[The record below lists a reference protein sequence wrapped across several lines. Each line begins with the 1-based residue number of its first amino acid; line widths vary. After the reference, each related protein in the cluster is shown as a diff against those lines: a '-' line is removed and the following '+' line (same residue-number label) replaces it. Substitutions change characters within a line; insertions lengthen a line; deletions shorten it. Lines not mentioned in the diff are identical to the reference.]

1 MHNFILT
8 TDQETA
14 NQLKKQGYVICQ
26 ESQNRWLFFN
36 DINLTFSN
44 IDTSKIKHTNVLFL

>member
-1 MHNFILT
+1 MNCFILT
-8 TDQETA
+8 TDKETA

-36 DINLTFSN
+36 DTNLTFSN